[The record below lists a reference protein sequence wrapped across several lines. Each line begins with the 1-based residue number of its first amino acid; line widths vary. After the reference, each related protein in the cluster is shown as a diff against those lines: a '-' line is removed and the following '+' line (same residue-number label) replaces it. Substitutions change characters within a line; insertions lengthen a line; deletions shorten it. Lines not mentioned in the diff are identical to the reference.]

1 MSSNLIPNHMHCAIC
16 NRAILYVEPRKASDE
31 DKTCSPECKA
41 QYMELQRK
49 RKRSLYMMYGLMA
62 LAFVVLILSSTG
74 VLGP

>member
-16 NRAILYVEPRKASDE
+16 NRAILYVEPRKAEDA
-31 DKTCSPECKA
+31 DKTCSKECAA
-41 QYMELQRK
+41 QYAEAQRK
-49 RKRSLYMMYGLMA
+49 RKRSLYTMYALMA